1 MKKQV
6 TIMGMPVTVEVLDSG
21 VTNEDIQEIFSY
33 LHYIDKKFST
43 YKQDSEISQIN
54 RGEINEQDYSSEM
67 KTILELCEK
76 TNKETNGY
84 FDVHLDGILDPSGIV
99 KGYAIYQA
107 ALILK
112 KKGFKNFFV
121 EIAGDVQV
129 FGKSKDGEKWQVGIQ
144 NPFNPKEI
152 VKILKVSDTGVATS
166 GNYQRG
172 LHIINPKT
180 KKAADEIASMTVVG
194 PNAYEADR
202 FATAAFAMGEKGIEF
217 IEKQKELAGYMIK
230 KDHQAVLTGGL
241 NQYL

>member
-112 KKGFKNFFV
+112 KK
-121 EIAGDVQV
+121 DL
-129 FGKSKDGEKWQVGIQ
+129 
-144 NPFNPKEI
+144 
-152 VKILKVSDTGVATS
+152 KIFL
-166 GNYQRG
+166 
-172 LHIINPKT
+172 
-180 KKAADEIASMTVVG
+180 
-194 PNAYEADR
+194 
-202 FATAAFAMGEKGIEF
+202 
-217 IEKQKELAGYMIK
+217 
-230 KDHQAVLTGGL
+230 
-241 NQYL
+241 